1 MDYLIGV
8 IINTHGIKG
17 ELLIKPLTDFERF
30 IKDKEIY
37 TLNPQ
42 QQLKIK
48 SIRNHNKGLIVA
60 FYDLDN
66 INLVKHLK
74 GLSLYTNETPKLKED
89 EYHFNDLIGLSV
101 YNQDQVLRGKVVEVL
116 EVPQGHLLRV
126 DIGNQTKLIPFNDQ
140 FIIKVDKYITIDE
153 IEGLL
158 WLLIF

>member
-158 WLLIF
+158 